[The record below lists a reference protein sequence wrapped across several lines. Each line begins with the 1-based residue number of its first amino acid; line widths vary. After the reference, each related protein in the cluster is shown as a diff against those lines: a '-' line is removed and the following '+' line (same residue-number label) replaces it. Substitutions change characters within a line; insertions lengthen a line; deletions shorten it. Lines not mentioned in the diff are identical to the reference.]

1 MTLKQHK
8 RADAVKWTVVFILI
22 AVLLAGMIFSIVKIT
37 NAEDTREISPLAYK
51 IGKLDDNGEYVEDT
65 SCIVTK
71 DFLNV
76 EGMTSKQE
84 ENKKV

>member
-22 AVLLAGMIFSIVKIT
+22 AVLLAGMIFSIVKIA

-51 IGKLDDNGEYVEDT
+51 IGKLDVNGEYVELLA
-65 SCIVTK
+65 S
-71 DFLNV
+71 
-76 EGMTSKQE
+76 
-84 ENKKV
+84 